1 MRLIAAYGYSAVVT
15 DYHSG
20 IVVTG
25 GTIEVSGQ
33 GIGVY
38 AYYGTNIRVSALTV
52 VGSGASEG
60 RGVFCYTST
69 SMTVTGLVASQLGS
83 GIESE
88 YCTIA
93 LASSTLS
100 DNRYGYYSFYD
111 TQVSVTG
118 LTVRRNER
126 GVFDDGTARLSISR
140 SLAEENDF
148 GFYLH
153 PDGSGIVT
161 VTGCTARRSSYTAD
175 YDPEIGAYDGIG
187 FVLSDAYNHFGGR
200 STVSSSIASE
210 NEHYGFY
217 LYHPGPTVFKGNS
230 ALSNGDDGVY
240 VYEAYGSYG
249 PVWGSNDIARDNSGY
264 GLYSDYA
271 VIGTGN
277 RISGN
282 DEDDWGCPGWTCTVS
297 R

>member
-1 MRLIAAYGYSAVVT
+1 MPQPRLPLRLLAAVAILLGGSPQAAFAAGIDFVYVGDMSNSATVPTVAE
-15 DYHSG
+15 
-20 IVVTG
+20 G
-25 GTIEVSGQ
+25 GT
-33 GIGVY
+33 
-38 AYYGTNIRVSALTV
+38 L
-52 VGSGASEG
+52 
-60 RGVFCYTST
+60 VFRN
-69 SMTVTGLVASQLGS
+69 
-83 GIESE
+83 
-88 YCTIA
+88 
-93 LASSTLS
+93 
-100 DNRYGYYSFYD
+100 DD
-111 TQVSVTG
+111 D
-118 LTVRRNER
+118 VRR
-126 GVFDDGTARLSISR
+126 IP
-140 SLAEENDF
+140 
-148 GFYLH
+148 H
-153 PDGSGIVT
+153 T

-217 LYHPGPTVFKGNS
+217 LYHPGPTVLKGNS